1 MTYPNITI
9 YSNISSLKQ
18 LSKPFINGSHP
29 QTIVDILYNLLKQK
43 FKNDNEL
50 LNYMTED
57 IYEFNRI
64 LLYNIQHLTKDF
76 LQSNDTMIIMNYLI
90 NTSDKYKTL
99 FDNIKLKTYDKT
111 LFNDINS
118 TMFNPRDKYDL
129 LLYYLMLC

>member
-9 YSNISSLKQ
+9 YSNISTLKQ

-29 QTIVDILYNLLKQK
+29 QTIVDILYNLLNQK
-43 FKNDNEL
+43 FKNDSEL

-64 LLYNIQHLTKDF
+64 LLYNIQHLTEEF
-76 LQSNDTMIIMNYLI
+76 FQSNDVIIIKDYLI
-90 NTSDKYKTL
+90 DTSDKYKTL
-99 FDNIKLKTYDKT
+99 FNDIELKTYDKIV
-111 LFNDINS
+111 FNGINS
-118 TMFNPRDKYDL
+118 TMFNPKDEYDL